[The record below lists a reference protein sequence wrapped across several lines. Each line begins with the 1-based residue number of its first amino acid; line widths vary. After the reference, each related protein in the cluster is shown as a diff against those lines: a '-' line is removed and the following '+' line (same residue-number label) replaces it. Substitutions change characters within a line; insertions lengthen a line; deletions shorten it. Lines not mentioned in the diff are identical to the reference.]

1 MKKICSLLLTLALLL
16 ACFSGCSNRSDTM
29 ANPQPPIYT
38 PEGTEVTLRVLTED
52 FDGISRM
59 PDLIEE
65 IAEKYSAE
73 HENVTIEIEVLPFG
87 KDDGDRDAFI
97 EQMRVAIMA
106 GKGPDVYLFPT
117 SLAGNEMLFN
127 DLKLNMQNGI
137 FREISAYYDAD
148 EELHKEE
155 LNTVVMDAGTYGE
168 ARYILPLRYDFPV
181 LAVNQEN
188 MQSYGLTVEDINTTD
203 KLIKTVLESQDQVL
217 VNAAYIDALY
227 MDYFFPQFVDYENRE
242 VLVTD
247 DEIATYLKQYQ
258 EWYNRFYADYW
269 SDDLG
274 YAGPSW
280 VKDYKYEESSWIN
293 EGYPFNV
300 ETLSYVLDCKMI
312 AEAVDEDIEM
322 YPLYSA
328 DGSLIAQIEY
338 WGAVGSNCEYPDIA
352 YDFLREFLSR
362 EAQWELNRDPL
373 HISRYQ
379 SFYEDGVP
387 VRNKGSMLP
396 LAQVVKYMATEYW
409 QTGDDI
415 EKRSLMLQAVTIEE
429 SDIPV
434 WYAEIDEVRF
444 ASPRVEQLYSEISRM
459 LFQDSNP
466 NVDYDEMA
474 KEFEMD
480 LRYLMAEG

>member
-16 ACFSGCSNRSDTM
+16 ACFSGCSYGRDTM
-29 ANPQPPIYT
+29 ATPQPPIYT
-38 PEGTEVTLRVLTED
+38 PEGTEVTLRILTED

-137 FREISAYYDAD
+137 FREISAYYEAD

-155 LNTVVMDAGTYGE
+155 LNQTVMDAGTYGK

-188 MQSYGLTVEDINTTD
+188 MKSYGLTVEDINTTD

-293 EGYPFNV
+293 EGYPFNL
-300 ETLSYVLDCKMI
+300 EKLSSVLDSKMI
-312 AEAVDEDIEM
+312 AKVLDEDIEM

-328 DGSLIAQIEY
+328 DGSLIAHIEY

-362 EAQWELNRDPL
+362 EAQWELDRDP
-373 HISRYQ
+373 IPTST
-379 SFYEDGVP
+379 SSGFYEDGIP
-387 VRNKGSMLP
+387 VRNKGSVLP
-396 LAQVVKYMATEYW
+396 LVQVIKYQVTDYLPTAE
-409 QTGDDI
+409 DA
-415 EKRSLMLQAVTIEE
+415 EERSLILQAVTIEE

-434 WYAEIDEVRF
+434 WDAEIDEVRF
-444 ASPRVEQLYSEISRM
+444 ASPRVEQMYSEISRV

>member
-1 MKKICSLLLTLALLL
+1 MKKICSLLLTLALLF
-16 ACFSGCSNRSDTM
+16 ACFSGCSYGRDTM
-29 ANPQPPIYT
+29 ATPQPPIYT
-38 PEGTEVTLRVLTED
+38 PEGTEVTLRILTED

-155 LNTVVMDAGTYGE
+155 LNQTVMDAGTYGK

-188 MQSYGLTVEDINTTD
+188 MQSYGLTVENINTTE
-203 KLIKTVLESQDQVL
+203 KLMNTVLAAQDPAVI
-217 VNAAYIDALY
+217 NGAYIDAIN

-247 DEIATYLKQYQ
+247 DEIATFMKQYQ
-258 EWYNRFYADYW
+258 EWMNRYSADSW
-269 SDDLG
+269 GENRASS
-274 YAGPSW
+274 GPSW
-280 VKDYKYEESSWIN
+280 IHYYKAFELYWTLD
-293 EGYPFNV
+293 GYPFNV
-300 ETLSYVLDCKMI
+300 ETVTSILDSKMI
-312 AEAVDEDIEM
+312 AKALNEDIEV
-322 YPLYSA
+322 YPLSSA
-328 DGSLIAQIEY
+328 DGSLIAHIEY
-338 WGAVGSNCEYPDIA
+338 WGAVGSNCEHPDIA

-396 LAQVVKYMATEYW
+396 LAQVVKYKATEYW
-409 QTGDDI
+409 PTGDDI

-434 WYAEIDEVRF
+434 WDAEIDEVRF
-444 ASPRVEQLYSEISRM
+444 ASPRVEQMYSEISRM